1 MSHGVS
7 APATPVTIEKV
18 AGKRDLG
25 GFIRLPRFL
34 YAGMAGFVAPLDLER
49 RGLLDPAKSGFFAH
63 GRAQYFMAMRDGQPV
78 GRISAQIDEAGLE
91 AWGAAI
97 GCFGCLDAIDDRAV
111 IVALLDA
118 ARAWLAEQGME
129 RMRGPLTLSINGETG
144 LLATGQELG
153 SVIMNPWHPAYIA
166 EHLEAL
172 GLPVAKTLVSYTL
185 PKTGAGWRT
194 RQKRGEA
201 LRRRLPKLRVRG
213 LDPKRLAEEGRLLR
227 DLFNDAWADNWS
239 FVPLTQP
246 EVDLM
251 IREPKPV
258 LVHDDFVVIEL
269 DGEAVAFALMLPNL
283 YDVLEGVGGAPS
295 LIGWASLAWRMYRR
309 RYRSAR
315 VLLLGVRRRFRDS
328 TLGALLAGILMDEL
342 LERFGRYPYET
353 MDLGWVLED
362 NTRMRRLIESLGV
375 RPTRTFRVYEERLL
389 PATGAR

>member
-1 MSHGVS
+1 MSNTQ
-7 APATPVTIEKV
+7 APILVNKV
-18 AGKRDLG
+18 AGKRDLQ

-34 YAGMAGFVAPLDLER
+34 YDGMPGYVAPLDLER
-49 RGLLDPAKSGFFAH
+49 RGLLDPAKSAFFAH
-63 GRAQYFMAMRDGQPV
+63 GRAQYFLALRDGQQV
-78 GRISAQIDEAGLE
+78 GRISAQIDEAGI
-91 AWGAAI
+91 AAT
-97 GCFGCLDAIDDRAV
+97 GEPSGSFGCLDAIDDRAV
-111 IVALLDA
+111 IAALLDA
-118 ARAWLAEQGME
+118 ARRWLVAEGMI
-129 RMRGPLTLSINGETG
+129 RMRGPLALSINGETG
-144 LLATGQELG
+144 LLVSGQALG
-153 SVIMNPWHPAYIA
+153 SVIMNPWHPAYLA
-166 EHLEAL
+166 AHLESF

-185 PKTGAGWRT
+185 PKTGAGWQT

-213 LDPKRLAEEGRLLR
+213 LDPKRLPEEGRLLR
-227 DLFNDAWADNWS
+227 DLFNDAWADNWG
-239 FVPLTQP
+239 FVPLSQA

-251 IREPKPV
+251 IKELKPV
-258 LVHDDFVVIEL
+258 LVPDDFVVIEL

-283 YDVLEGVGGAPS
+283 YDALEGLGGAPS
-295 LIGWASLAWRMYRR
+295 PLGWIRLAWRMYRR

-375 RPTRTFRVYEERLL
+375 QPSRVFRVYEEAL
-389 PATGAR
+389 G

>member
-1 MSHGVS
+1 MSHGDSASANPVIVEPVS
-7 APATPVTIEKV
+7 
-18 AGKRDLG
+18 GKRALG
-25 GFIRLPRFL
+25 AFIRLPRIL
-34 YAGMAGFVAPLDLER
+34 YAGMPGFVAPLDLER

-63 GRAQYFMAMRDGQPV
+63 GRAQYFLASRGGQPI
-78 GRISAQIDEAGLE
+78 GRISAQIDEAGLKT
-91 AWGAAI
+91 WGEAI
-97 GCFGCLDAIDDRAV
+97 GCFGCLDAIDDRSVVA
-111 IVALLDA
+111 ALLHA
-118 ARAWLAEQGME
+118 ARGWLLAQGMQ
-129 RMRGPLTLSINGETG
+129 RMRGPLALSINGETG
-144 LLATGQELG
+144 LLATGQALG
-153 SVIMNPWHPAYIA
+153 SVIMNPWHPAYLA
-166 EHLEAL
+166 HHLEAL
-172 GLPVAKTLVSYTL
+172 GLPIIKTLVSYTL
-185 PKTGAGWRT
+185 PKTGAGWQT

-213 LDPKRLAEEGRLLR
+213 LDPKRLPEEGRLLR
-227 DLFNDAWADNWS
+227 DLFNDAWHDNWS

-251 IREPKPV
+251 IRELKPV

-283 YDVLEGVGGAPS
+283 YDALEGVGGAPS
-295 LIGWASLAWRMYRR
+295 PAGWAKLAWRMYRR

-342 LERFGRYPYET
+342 LERFGRYPYEA

-375 RPTRTFRVYEERLL
+375 QPSRTFLVYEESLNNVR
-389 PATGAR
+389 A

>member
-1 MSHGVS
+1 MSHGDP
-7 APATPVTIEKV
+7 AAATPIVIAAV
-18 AGKRDLG
+18 SGKRDLAT
-25 GFIRLPRFL
+25 FIRLPRLL
-34 YAGMAGFVAPLDLER
+34 YADMPGFVAPLDLER

-63 GRAQYFMAMRDGQPV
+63 GRARYFLALRDGQPV
-78 GRISAQIDEAGLE
+78 GRVSAQVDEAGLR
-91 AWGAAI
+91 AWGEPI

-111 IVALLDA
+111 IAALLDA
-118 ARAWLAEQGME
+118 ARGWLLAQGMA
-129 RMRGPLTLSINGETG
+129 RMRGPLALSINGETG
-144 LLATGQELG
+144 LLATGQSLG
-153 SVIMNPWHPAYIA
+153 SVIMNPWHPAYLA

-172 GLPVAKTLVSYTL
+172 GLPIAKTLVSYTL

-194 RQKRGEA
+194 RQKRGDA

-213 LDPKRLAEEGRLLR
+213 LDPKRLPEEGRLLR

-239 FVPLTQP
+239 FVPLAQA

-251 IREPKPV
+251 IRELKPV
-258 LVHDDFVVIEL
+258 LIHDDFVVIEL

-295 LIGWASLAWRMYRR
+295 PVGWAKLAWRMYRR

-328 TLGALLAGILMDEL
+328 TLGGLVAGILMDEL
-342 LERFGRYPYET
+342 LERIVYHGYET

-375 RPTRTFRVYEERLL
+375 QPSRTFRVYEEAL
-389 PATGAR
+389 